1 MLGASLQASS
11 QPHREYSIYV
21 YIYIYIWRERERDIY
36 IYIYI
41 YIYQI
46 YQLLLSG
53 AVSKV

>member
-21 YIYIYIWRERERDIY
+21 YIYIYIWRERERE